1 MFNSA
6 PKAFS
11 AAFDL
16 VSLKFANVCL
26 ADSVK
31 HLVVGVKQVCIY
43 AVCVYMSHRF
53 FLQSYQ
59 HLVGTQ
65 LAHSWSF
72 AQSHTGT
79 HDKLY
84 KRIWS
89 NQLRWGGKI
98 VTRNVGL
105 RQGNNTQPDRADL
118 SVIDRCSV
126 IRETHTLKCNGKL
139 SLRAA
144 NHTLSL
150 LSFSDYSKLATSGQT
165 KPDITVYPHI
175 YIRPLT
181 MSCFTQV
188 I

>member
-1 MFNSA
+1 
-6 PKAFS
+6 
-11 AAFDL
+11 
-16 VSLKFANVCL
+16 
-26 ADSVK
+26 
-31 HLVVGVKQVCIY
+31 
-43 AVCVYMSHRF
+43 MSHRF

-72 AQSHTGT
+72 DQTHTGT

-150 LSFSDYSKLATSGQT
+150 LSFSDYSKLSTSGQT
-165 KPDITVYPHI
+165 KPDITVYPHHL
-175 YIRPLT
+175 YQATYNELLYTSHLT
-181 MSCFTQV
+181 RAAEVPVLFWACWLL